1 MQQDEP
7 DEGHA
12 VDGDDIRPHF
22 VEEALLLLE
31 MVQGCANKQ
40 KDDATDAQQQ
50 PVVRDICRVRVL
62 DGPGGLVARI
72 TLVLVNHAEV
82 GKDGA
87 RNDQVR
93 IVERRHLVRDDVV
106 DLGVELLLNLL
117 QLHLHGDRVF
127 LR

>member
-1 MQQDEP
+1 M
-7 DEGHA
+7 
-12 VDGDDIRPHF
+12 
-22 VEEALLLLE
+22 
-31 MVQGCANKQ
+31 
-40 KDDATDAQQQ
+40 
-50 PVVRDICRVRVL
+50 VRDIGRVCVL
-62 DGPGGLVARI
+62 DGPGGLIARI

-82 GKDGA
+82 SEDGA

-117 QLHLHGDRVF
+117 QLHLHGDRVL